1 LTFRAGYLTQREM
14 GIWDL
19 RRRRNSQ
26 SEIGRLMGVS
36 RQAINKAYR
45 IIDQKVEQA
54 FMEAA
59 DANHLE
65 PRTVNL
71 VEGVMDAY
79 SPAYRVPVVVS
90 FSKANGVKVWHLYEG
105 NCNECRLEGSCRRT
119 LEDEAEE
126 RGISLTAMDNLRPPA
141 QLASRIFGAID
152 GEHVN

>member
-1 LTFRAGYLTQREM
+1 MTFRAGYLTQRETD
-14 GIWDL
+14 IWDL

-26 SEIGRLMGVS
+26 SEIGRLMGVT

-54 FMEAA
+54 FMEAS

-71 VEGVMDAY
+71 VEGIMDAY
-79 SPAYRVPVVVS
+79 SPAYRLPVIVS
-90 FSKANGVKVWHLYEG
+90 LSKTNGIKIWYLYEG
-105 NCNECRLEGSCRRT
+105 NCRECHLESSCRRT

-126 RGISLTAMDNLRPPA
+126 RGVSLTAVDKLRTPT
-141 QLASRIFGAID
+141 QLASMIFGAGD
-152 GEHVN
+152 A

>member
-14 GIWDL
+14 DIWDL

-54 FMEAA
+54 FMEAS

-65 PRTVNL
+65 PRKVDL
-71 VEGVMDAY
+71 VEGVMEAY
-79 SPAYRVPVVVS
+79 SPAHRLPVIVS
-90 FSKANGVKVWHLYEG
+90 FSRVNGVKLWYLYDG
-105 NCNECRLEGSCRRT
+105 NCRGCRLEGSCRRT

-126 RGISLTAMDNLRPPA
+126 RGVSLTAVDRLRTPI
-141 QLASRIFGAID
+141 QLASMIFGAGD
-152 GEHVN
+152 GR